1 MTYAGAKI
9 AITRNRHLTGLQ
21 QKAIMLFRAER
32 PGKGFRLRCYLTK
45 TVPAYIAIVARFYD
59 AVKARLVFQH
69 QPRFLLP

>member
-32 PGKGFRLRCYLTK
+32 PGKGFRLWCWNTK
-45 TVPAYIAIVARFYD
+45 TVSASIAIVARSQN
-59 AVKARLVFQH
+59 AVKRGWC
-69 QPRFLLP
+69 